1 MKRKHKKKKKKMKKT
16 SFLGDI
22 RLDRRYEIIFEAAL
36 KQPLMSLSGI
46 FFKCWNLIMAVYRFF
61 ANEKVTYDKMMALE
75 YENTLRNIRNLDDL
89 KVIFI
94 IQDTTHLNYEN
105 HKKKQE
111 LFSTHRHVKRGLKV
125 HPSIICS
132 LAGTILG
139 VLYATIWTGKK
150 EQLSASELKSR
161 PIEEKESYR
170 WIESF
175 RESIKL
181 AEMFPE
187 KTFYLIADREAD
199 IYELLHEVANKS
211 PDNLFLIVRS
221 SANRRTATK
230 EKTIREIM
238 TNAKAIAENFFEHKG
253 RTVNQI
259 IKAKKVKLLAP
270 KSKTYLG
277 EVKVWVINAEEENP
291 PKGKEPISWTI
302 LTSSPI
308 KSPEDAMKILEYY
321 TARWNIEIFFKVL
334 KSGCKVEKIRLEKL
348 DRLLPCIAFYM
359 SVAARIMFLSKIE
372 EICPDLSA
380 DAIFSP
386 FEWKAVYMAVYDK
399 KLPPKPPSASLIIRG
414 IAILGGYINR
424 KNDPPPGPTA
434 MWIGIGIMH
443 SMALGFELSE
453 SRPRICSRCNNAI

>member
-1 MKRKHKKKKKKMKKT
+1 MKKKNKK
-16 SFLGDI
+16 SSYLGDI
-22 RLDRRYEIIFEAAL
+22 RLDRRYKMIFEAAL

-46 FFKCWNLIMAVYRFF
+46 FFKCWHLIIAVYRFF

-75 YENTLRNIRNLDDL
+75 YENTLCNIRNFDDQ

-105 HKKKQE
+105 HKKKKE
-111 LFSTHRHVKRGLKV
+111 LFPTHRHVKRGMKV
-125 HPSIICS
+125 HPSILCS
-132 LAGTILG
+132 LEGTILG
-139 VLYATIWTGKK
+139 VLHATIWTGKK
-150 EQLSASELKSR
+150 EKEQLSASQLKSR
-161 PIEEKESYR
+161 PIEKKESYR
-170 WIESF
+170 WIVSF

-230 EKTIREIM
+230 GENIREIM
-238 TNAKAIAENFFEHKG
+238 TNAKAIAENSFKHKG
-253 RTVNQI
+253 RIVKQI

-270 KSKTYLG
+270 KSKTHLG
-277 EVKVWVINAEEENP
+277 EVKVWVIKAEEKNP
-291 PKGKEPISWTI
+291 PKGKKPISWTI

-308 KSPEDAMKILEYY
+308 KSPADAIKILEYY

-372 EICPDLSA
+372 KICPDLSA
-380 DAIFSP
+380 DVIFSP
-386 FEWKAVYMAVYDK
+386 FEWKAVYMAVYDR
-399 KLPPKPPSASLIIRG
+399 KLPPKPPLASLIIRG

-434 MWIGIGIMH
+434 MWTGIGIMH
-443 SMALGFELSE
+443 SIALGFKLSE